1 MKILVDVAAQCAYL
15 LINET
20 GNNKQTGDE
29 MAKDANYYYELSE
42 RHLVAANKKSE
53 KGDDEKA
60 EALYEKAE
68 KALARA
74 NELAGN

>member
-1 MKILVDVAAQCAYL
+1 
-15 LINET
+15 
-20 GNNKQTGDE
+20 